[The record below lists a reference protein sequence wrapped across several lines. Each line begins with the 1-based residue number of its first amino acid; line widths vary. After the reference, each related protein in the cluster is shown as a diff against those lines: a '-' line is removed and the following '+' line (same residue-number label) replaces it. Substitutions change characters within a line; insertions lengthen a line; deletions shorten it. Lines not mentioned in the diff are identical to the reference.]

1 MGLFYAVWSKWFE
14 STHRNKICEYT
25 IIHYLVFFLLECCGI
40 TRESRATYV
49 FFMVVLIPSARI
61 VSIFLPCAGFD
72 SLRKD
77 KILFLL
83 IHNCECIV
91 STQSVRIALIFH
103 NGFFEVRF
111 LVMDQVLLLF

>member
-1 MGLFYAVWSKWFE
+1 MVRENSVGLFYAIRSKWFE

-25 IIHYLVFFLLECCGI
+25 IIHYLIFFLLECCGI

-61 VSIFLPCAGFD
+61 VSIFLPCVGFD

-83 IHNCECIV
+83 IKIV
-91 STQSVRIALIFH
+91 NVFYLRSS
-103 NGFFEVRF
+103 
-111 LVMDQVLLLF
+111 